1 MPSNKGKIAKNALA
15 LYARMGIILVVS
27 LYTARVVLQQ
37 LGASDYGVNNVVG
50 GIVTMLVFM
59 TGALSQ
65 GVQRFINF
73 HKGKDD
79 YDSINKTF
87 WSALVIMMI
96 FGLIIV
102 FLAETIGLWFL
113 NSKLNIPA
121 DRMYAANWVYQFS
134 ILSMLMSLLMV
145 PFNAI
150 IVAHEDFG
158 IYAYVSIAVTLLN
171 LGISF
176 LLKIAP
182 FDKLIFYSGMMCLLH
197 AFNVLCYV
205 IICRRRYRQIRPIRH
220 RDRGIYQSLL
230 SFSGWNILGTTS
242 YVVSTQGVNMI
253 LNIFFGT
260 IVNAARGVANQVCA
274 KVDEFINNIQQ
285 AMNPQIVQLYSR
297 GEMQAVQSLVYDNFR
312 WNFSL
317 YWLIA
322 LPLLYEADYIL
333 TIWLGEV
340 PEYTAIFLRI
350 IIIRSLVKCFERP
363 VNSLNFA
370 IGDMKRI
377 NIFASIAV
385 LLTVV
390 LLCLLFKLGLPPY
403 WAFVLDVLCVST
415 CTCFYMSCA
424 RRHHAF
430 SFRYFGVHIFLPI
443 IATILVSSSSS
454 YFIREIFNLTG
465 FGSLLLTLFTTTI
478 MSIISLWFIVFS
490 KDNRRKI
497 IGIVKSR
504 LPHQKHVN
512 SQSNV

>member
-1 MPSNKGKIAKNALA
+1 MPSDKGKIAKNALA

-50 GIVTMLVFM
+50 GIVTMLIFM

-87 WSALVIMMI
+87 WSALLIMMI

-102 FLAETIGLWFL
+102 LLAESLGRLFL
-113 NSKLNIPA
+113 NAKLNIPA
-121 DRMYAANWVYQFS
+121 ERMYAANWVYQFS

-150 IVAHEDFG
+150 IVAHEDFR
-158 IYAYVSIAVTLLN
+158 IYAYVSIGITFVN

-176 LLKIAP
+176 LLQVAP

-197 AFNVLCYV
+197 VCNVVCHA
-205 IICRRRYRQIRPIRH
+205 IICRNRYKKIRPQRH
-220 RDRGIYQSLL
+220 KDIVIYKSLL

-242 YVVSTQGVNMI
+242 YVVSTQGINMI

-260 IVNAARGVANQVCA
+260 IVNAARGVANQICA

-297 GEMQAVQSLVYDNFR
+297 GEMVAVQSLVYDNFR

-322 LPLLYEADYIL
+322 LPILFEADYIL
-333 TIWLGEV
+333 KIWLGEV
-340 PEYTAIFLRI
+340 PEYTTVFLRI
-350 IIIRSLVKCFERP
+350 IILRSLVKCFERP

-377 NIFASIAV
+377 NIFASTAV

-390 LLCLLFKLGLPPY
+390 LLCVLFKLGLPPY
-403 WAFVLDVLCVST
+403 WAFILDVICVSI

-424 RRHHAF
+424 RRHAAF
-430 SFRYFGVHIFLPI
+430 SFRYFGRHIFLPI
-443 IATILVSSSSS
+443 VATILISATGTF
-454 YFIREIFNLTG
+454 FIRTFLDLSG
-465 FGSLLLTLFTTTI
+465 FASLLLTLFTATI
-478 MSIISLWFIVFS
+478 MTIVSLWFLVFS

-497 IGIVKSR
+497 IEIVKNR
-504 LPHQKHVN
+504 LSHQN
-512 SQSNV
+512 I